1 MNRRLILGALVA
13 MPAVAGAQ
21 SLDSLKSLLSSSDP
35 IVGALKGT
43 LGVTDS
49 QAEGGLGSI
58 LTLAQEKLAKGDFDK
73 IAQVVPGSQK
83 YLDAAKKLGAV
94 TGPLT
99 NSAGLNSAFSKL
111 GIPPDKAAK
120 FTPTVLDAVGKVGGD
135 SARSMLA
142 SALK

>member
-1 MNRRLILGALVA
+1 MNRRWLIGALA
-13 MPAVAGAQ
+13 ALPAVAGAQ

-35 IVGALKGT
+35 IVGALKST
-43 LGVTDS
+43 LGVTDN

-94 TGPLT
+94 TGPLM
-99 NSAGLNSAFSKL
+99 NSAGLNSALGRL
-111 GIPPDKAAK
+111 GIAPETAAK

-135 SARSMLA
+135 SVRSLLA
-142 SALK
+142 GALK

>member
-1 MNRRLILGALVA
+1 MNRRWILGALVA
-13 MPAVAGAQ
+13 IPAVASAQ
-21 SLDSLKSLLSSSDP
+21 LDSLKALVGDP
-35 IVGALKGT
+35 LVGALKST
-43 LGVTDS
+43 LGVTND

-94 TGPLT
+94 TGPLGS
-99 NSAGLNSAFSKL
+99 SAGLNSALSRL
-111 GIPPDKAAK
+111 GIPPDTAAK

-135 SARSMLA
+135 SVRNLLA
-142 SALK
+142 GALK

>member
-1 MNRRLILGALVA
+1 MNRRWILGAVLA
-13 MPAVAGAQ
+13 ALPTLAGAQ
-21 SLDSLKSLLSSSDP
+21 SLDSIKSLMNDP
-35 IVGALKGT
+35 LVGALKST
-43 LGVTDS
+43 LGVTDE

-94 TGPLT
+94 TGPLM

-111 GIPPDKAAK
+111 GIAPDKAAK
-120 FTPTVLDAVGKVGGD
+120 FTPTVLDAVGTVGGE
-135 SARSMLA
+135 SAKNMLA
-142 SALK
+142 DALK

>member
-1 MNRRLILGALVA
+1 MNRRWIVGALA
-13 MPAVAGAQ
+13 ALPAVAGAQ
-21 SLDSLKSLLSSSDP
+21 SLDSLKGLLSSSDP
-35 IVGALKGT
+35 IVGALKSA
-43 LGVTDS
+43 LGVTDN

-73 IAQVVPGSQK
+73 IAQVVPGTQK

-99 NSAGLNSAFSKL
+99 NSAGLNSALGRL
-111 GIPPDKAAK
+111 GIAPETAAK

-135 SARSMLA
+135 SVKNLLA
-142 SALK
+142 GALK

>member
-1 MNRRLILGALVA
+1 MNRRWLLGTLAAL
-13 MPAVAGAQ
+13 PAVASAQ
-21 SLDSLKSLLSSSDP
+21 SLDSLKGLLSSSDP
-35 IVGALKGT
+35 IVGALKST
-43 LGVTDS
+43 LGVTDN

-99 NSAGLNSAFSKL
+99 NSAGLNSALSRL
-111 GIPPDKAAK
+111 GIPPETVAK

-135 SARSMLA
+135 SVRNLLA